1 MRGNI
6 FYQMQMLDD
15 AHENYDEAI
24 RMEPNN
30 DRFWHQKG
38 LAYQQSGS
46 KDNVSEAIRMFK
58 QALELNEKCVAARF
72 HLGIMYHQNN
82 NFHEALQCFTQVFED
97 EKNNPDLF
105 IKRGNVYLDM
115 GNYQFAIDDFDQA
128 INTQESMIGLFLR
141 GTAKLRSKDY
151 VGANEDFEKAL
162 THENT
167 EV

>member
-1 MRGNI
+1 MLHYNKATVCERRGYHEEALEAINEAIEYYDKDPNFHYMRGNI
-6 FYQMQMLDD
+6 FYQMQMLDQ

-105 IKRGNVYLDM
+105 IK
-115 GNYQFAIDDFDQA
+115 
-128 INTQESMIGLFLR
+128 
-141 GTAKLRSKDY
+141 
-151 VGANEDFEKAL
+151 
-162 THENT
+162 
-167 EV
+167 